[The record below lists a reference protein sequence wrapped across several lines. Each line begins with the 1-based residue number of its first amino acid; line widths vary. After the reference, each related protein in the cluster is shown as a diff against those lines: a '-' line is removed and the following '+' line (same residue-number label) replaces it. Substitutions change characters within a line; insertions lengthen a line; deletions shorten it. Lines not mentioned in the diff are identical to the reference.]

1 MNVQIK
7 QIRSDI
13 VELLFNPHEE
23 DLRVGENLTLREKG
37 SDRGLIVQIIEFRT
51 ITYPSLLHEM
61 MEMLAEE
68 TETPDMPEM
77 PDLGD
82 IKLPPGVELPG
93 GGAPGQGGGLG
104 GMMMMGKPQRKL
116 EVRLWSPGIA
126 PDGAT
131 ASLNVSRMLV
141 SGPPSAAT
149 VLWRRRSERRWRES
163 VVPSSHSTFQASGRK
178 GFRAAKG

>member
-1 MNVQIK
+1 VNVQIK

-68 TETPDMPEM
+68 TETTDMPALPEVQEGEDGLSEM
-77 PDLGD
+77 SNL
-82 IKLPPGVELPG
+82 KLAIAKIRKVV
-93 GGAPGQGGGLG
+93 QWT
-104 GMMMMGKPQRKL
+104 PQ
-116 EVRLWSPGIA
+116 
-126 PDGAT
+126 T
-131 ASLNVSRMLV
+131 AETETARSR
-141 SGPPSAAT
+141 T
-149 VLWRRRSERRWRES
+149 
-163 VVPSSHSTFQASGRK
+163 
-178 GFRAAKG
+178 

>member
-37 SDRGLIVQIIEFRT
+37 SNRGLIVQIIEFRT

-68 TETPDMPEM
+68 TETDVP
-77 PDLGD
+77 
-82 IKLPPGVELPG
+82 ELPEVQEG
-93 GGAPGQGGGLG
+93 DGLSE
-104 GMMMMGKPQRKL
+104 MSNLKLAIAKIRK
-116 EVRLWSPGIA
+116 VVQWSPQTTETGTNPWA
-126 PDGAT
+126 
-131 ASLNVSRMLV
+131 
-141 SGPPSAAT
+141 
-149 VLWRRRSERRWRES
+149 
-163 VVPSSHSTFQASGRK
+163 
-178 GFRAAKG
+178 

>member
-1 MNVQIK
+1 VNVQIK

-68 TETPDMPEM
+68 TEADM
-77 PDLGD
+77 PDLPAVQEEDGLSEMSNL
-82 IKLPPGVELPG
+82 KLAIAKIRKVV
-93 GGAPGQGGGLG
+93 QWT
-104 GMMMMGKPQRKL
+104 PQMT
-116 EVRLWSPGIA
+116 E
-126 PDGAT
+126 T
-131 ASLNVSRMLV
+131 E
-141 SGPPSAAT
+141 T
-149 VLWRRRSERRWRES
+149 ER
-163 VVPSSHSTFQASGRK
+163 P
-178 GFRAAKG
+178 RA

>member
-13 VELLFNPHEE
+13 VEMLFNPHEE

-68 TETPDMPEM
+68 TETTDM
-77 PDLGD
+77 PDLPEVQEEDGLSEMSNL
-82 IKLPPGVELPG
+82 KLAIAKIRKVV
-93 GGAPGQGGGLG
+93 QWT
-104 GMMMMGKPQRKL
+104 PQTT
-116 EVRLWSPGIA
+116 GIE
-126 PDGAT
+126 T
-131 ASLNVSRMLV
+131 
-141 SGPPSAAT
+141 
-149 VLWRRRSERRWRES
+149 ER
-163 VVPSSHSTFQASGRK
+163 P
-178 GFRAAKG
+178 RA